1 MNAPI
6 HTTSK
11 IHVTSVTRVTVPAKH
26 PDSLTL
32 NPVTPQQAIPYTRCY
47 AADCVTLQQAPCLL
61 RADTPSHLAIAQSPL
76 ATLPT
81 RRARDSALPIES
93 HSHD

>member
-26 PDSLTL
+26 PDSLGVS
-32 NPVTPQQAIPYTRCY
+32 PVTHQHAIPYTRCNARQLCNATTGPLPAAGRHSLTLDHSAKPAGY
-47 AADCVTLQQAPCLL
+47 ASNSQGAGQRVV
-61 RADTPSHLAIAQSPL
+61 
-76 ATLPT
+76 
-81 RRARDSALPIES
+81 RREPFA
-93 HSHD
+93 

>member
-26 PDSLTL
+26 PDSLAF
-32 NPVTPQQAIPYTRCY
+32 NPVTLQHAIPYTRCNARRLCNATSGPLPAAGRHSLTLAHGAKLAGY
-47 AADCVTLQQAPCLL
+47 ASNPQGAGQRVA
-61 RADTPSHLAIAQSPL
+61 
-76 ATLPT
+76 
-81 RRARDSALPIES
+81 RREPFA
-93 HSHD
+93 

>member
-11 IHVTSVTRVTVPAKH
+11 IHVTSVTSVTVPAKH
-26 PDSLTL
+26 PDSLAFNSVTL
-32 NPVTPQQAIPYTRCY
+32 QHAIPYTRCNARRLCNATTGPLP
-47 AADCVTLQQAPCLL
+47 AAGQHSLTLGH
-61 RADTPSHLAIAQSPL
+61 SESPL
-76 ATLPT
+76 TTLPT
-81 RRARDSALPIES
+81 RRARDAALPVKS

>member
-26 PDSLTL
+26 PDSLAF
-32 NPVTPQQAIPYTRCY
+32 NPVTLQHAIPYTRCNARRLCNAISGPLPAAGRHSLTLAHGAKLADY
-47 AADCVTLQQAPCLL
+47 AFNPQGAG
-61 RADTPSHLAIAQSPL
+61 QSV
-76 ATLPT
+76 A
-81 RRARDSALPIES
+81 RREPFA
-93 HSHD
+93 